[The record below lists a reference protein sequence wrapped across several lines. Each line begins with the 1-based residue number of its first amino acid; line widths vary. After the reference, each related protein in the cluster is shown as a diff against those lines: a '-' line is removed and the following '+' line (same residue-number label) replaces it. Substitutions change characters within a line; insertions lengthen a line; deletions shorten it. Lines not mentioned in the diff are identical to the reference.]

1 MRRVVS
7 EILGGLAMAIVL
19 FATLILLLWCSGH
32 TTYAAEEWIEV
43 GTCTISHY
51 CHCARC
57 NGRAGQPTSSGTMP
71 ERFRTVAVDPKVIP
85 IGSTVYIDGYGYRV
99 AEDTGVRGN
108 WVDVFTDS
116 HQHALDLGLKKRM
129 VWIIREGEE

>member
-1 MRRVVS
+1 MRKA
-7 EILGGLAMAIVL
+7 LK
-19 FATLILLLWCSGH
+19 LLLLIGMVVMWFD
-32 TTYAAEEWIEV
+32 AAATVGLGATEEWIEV
-43 GTCTISHY
+43 GQCTISHY

-85 IGSTVYIDGYGYRV
+85 MGSRIYIEGYGYRV

-116 HQHALDLGLKKRM
+116 HQHALDLGLKKRT
-129 VWIIREGEE
+129 VWIVKEVEE

>member
-1 MRRVVS
+1 MRKA
-7 EILGGLAMAIVL
+7 LK
-19 FATLILLLWCSGH
+19 FLLLIGLVVMWFD
-32 TTYAAEEWIEV
+32 AAATVGLGATEEWIEV

-51 CHCARC
+51 CWCARC
-57 NGRAGQPTSSGTMP
+57 NGRANAPTSSGVMP

-85 IGSTVYIDGYGYRV
+85 MGSTIYIEGYGYRV

-129 VWIIREGEE
+129 VWIIREGGE